1 MTILSIM
8 LSCMHMQL
16 PLSKSVERKYHS
28 MSVFQIG
35 PHCLW
40 LIVYGGFHT
49 ASTMI
54 IELSKYNFSLP
65 IAKIKC
71 IDWGEPEQAIMK
83 TSHIA
88 GNDNV

>member
-1 MTILSIM
+1 M
-8 LSCMHMQL
+8 
-16 PLSKSVERKYHS
+16 
-28 MSVFQIG
+28 F
-35 PHCLW
+35 
-40 LIVYGGFHT
+40 GGFHT